1 MDNTDVAIQ
10 NVLEHHGVKGMKW
23 GVRTRSGGSSSS
35 GSGGGSSLKSKL
47 AKTNAPEVSVKTRSH
62 PQAKTVIRT
71 TGGKGLAAHPD
82 AVAAKVIQQKLNKS
96 GSHAL
101 SNEELRKY
109 TERRNLEENT
119 KRLKPETPLQ
129 KGAKHVGNFLKTP
142 EGQKQVTTAVSKLS
156 KKKIAAKLATM
167 GVAAAF

>member
-1 MDNTDVAIQ
+1 MDSAEVVQ

-23 GVRTRSGGSSSS
+23 GVRRSGGSRSS
-35 GSGGGSSLKSKL
+35 GGSSLKSKL
-47 AKTNAPEVSVKTRSH
+47 AKSNAPEVSVKTRSH
-62 PQAKTVIRT
+62 PQAKTVIKT
-71 TGGKGLAAHPD
+71 SGGRGLSAHPD
-82 AVAAKVIQQKLNKS
+82 AVAARIVQQKLNKS
-96 GSHAL
+96 GMHAI

-129 KGAKHVGNFLKTP
+129 AGAKHVGNFLKTP
-142 EGQKQVTTAVSKLS
+142 EGQKQVANVVSKVS
-156 KKKIAAKLATM
+156 KKKVATKLAAM